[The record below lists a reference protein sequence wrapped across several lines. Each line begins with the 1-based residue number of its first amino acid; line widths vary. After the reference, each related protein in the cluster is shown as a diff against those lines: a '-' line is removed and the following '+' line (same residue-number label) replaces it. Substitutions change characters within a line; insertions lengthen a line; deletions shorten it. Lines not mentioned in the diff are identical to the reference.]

1 MSLGIARSIGLI
13 GMRGVPIE
21 IEVAIGGGLPRTIL
35 VGLPDTAL
43 YEARDRC
50 RAAVASSGLA
60 WPSQLVTIN
69 LSPASL
75 PKTGSHYDV
84 GIVAAVLA
92 AGGVVPS
99 DLLPQTV
106 FLGELGLDGRLRAVR
121 GLLPALL
128 GAREAGVARAI
139 VPMCQVKE
147 ALLVEGLTVWG
158 ADTLADVVEILH
170 GRPVPGPPPGPSD
183 STSEPDEAGDVD
195 TDLADVAGQP
205 DAKWALEVAAAGRHH
220 IFLHGAPGAGKTLL
234 AERLPGILPELE
246 LTEALEVTAIRSLA
260 GLAVDGLVR
269 QPPLSSPHHTAT
281 VAALVGGGS
290 RMPLPGAI
298 SVAHRGVLFL
308 DEAPEFSPKALEALR
323 VPLEAGEVTL
333 SRAAAQVTY
342 PARFQLVLAANPCP
356 CGYATTPGHECR
368 CSPATIRRYAE
379 RLSGPILDRIDI
391 QQQLRPLRRAYVTTE
406 RGERSAVVAD
416 RVRLARERQS
426 WRLAGTPWTTNGE
439 VPGAR
444 LRRDLAP
451 REGIELLDEAVS
463 RGRLSAR
470 GVDKV
475 LRVAWTLCDLAGRD
489 APSRADLRTALLM
502 RLGHELSDAA

>member
-1 MSLGIARSIGLI
+1 
-13 GMRGVPIE
+13 
-21 IEVAIGGGLPRTIL
+21 
-35 VGLPDTAL
+35 
-43 YEARDRC
+43 
-50 RAAVASSGLA
+50 
-60 WPSQLVTIN
+60 VTIN

-84 GIVAAVLA
+84 GIVTAVLA

-128 GAREAGVARAI
+128 GARDSGVARAV
-139 VPMCQVKE
+139 VPMSQVKE

-158 ADTLADVVEILH
+158 AGRLADVVEILP
-170 GRPVPGPPPGPSD
+170 GRPLLESPQGPSESD
-183 STSEPDEAGDVD
+183 AGADEAEVEK
-195 TDLADVAGQP
+195 DLADVAGQP

-220 IFLHGAPGAGKTLL
+220 VFFHGAPGAGKTLL
-234 AERLPGILPELE
+234 AERLPGILPELDVA
-246 LTEALEVTAIRSLA
+246 EALEVTAMRSLA
-260 GLAVDGLVR
+260 GLGVDELVR

-281 VAALVGGGS
+281 VAALVGGGA

-323 VPLEAGEVTL
+323 VPLETGEVTL

-368 CSPATIRRYAE
+368 CSPLAIRRYAE

-391 QQQLRPLRRAYVTTE
+391 RQQLRPLRRAYVTAE
-406 RGERSAVVAD
+406 RGERSAVVAE

-439 VPGAR
+439 VPGSR

-451 REGIELLDEAVS
+451 REGIELLDDAVS

-489 APSRADLRTALLM
+489 APSRVDVRTALLM